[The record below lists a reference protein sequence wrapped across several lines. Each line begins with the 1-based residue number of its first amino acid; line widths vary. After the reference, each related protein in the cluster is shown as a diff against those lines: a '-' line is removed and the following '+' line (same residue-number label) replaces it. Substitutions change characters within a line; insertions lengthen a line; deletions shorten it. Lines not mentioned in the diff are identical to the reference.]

1 MVPILPQKRTAVAG
15 RSWRSLCWC
24 SFWPG
29 TGKEAFGMDALDLQ
43 IFGAEVRGWLTATI
57 ATLVVF
63 VALRIVKRYVVR
75 HLSSLATGPHGTL
88 FGFVAEL
95 VGQTATLVLLAIAL
109 HAGALVAVL
118 PGNVERILRTLMVI
132 AVLVQVAVWMN
143 RTASFLL
150 TRYFSRSLDDA
161 ARATTITFLAFLV
174 RLALWVIVLLVALDN
189 LGVNVTA
196 LVAGLGIGGIA
207 VALATQS
214 ILGDIFASLS
224 IVLDRPFVVGDFI
237 VVDALMGRVEHIGL
251 KTTRVRSPSGEEII
265 FANSELLKS
274 RIRNY
279 RGSFERRVVF
289 SVGVTYDTSHAKLAR
304 IPTVI
309 REIIEGQEHARF
321 ERAHF
326 VKLAESS
333 LIFEVVY
340 DMLSSDETL
349 FMDIQQAINLA
360 LYARFQKEG
369 IELAASH
376 ALEVREA
383 APAILPKS
391 A

>member
-1 MVPILPQKRTAVAG
+1 MKSAASPCVVGGACGVPP
-15 RSWRSLCWC
+15 SL
-24 SFWPG
+24 
-29 TGKEAFGMDALDLQ
+29 TEAPAS
-43 IFGAEVRGWLTATI
+43 APRVSATS
-57 ATLVVF
+57 T
-63 VALRIVKRYVVR
+63 
-75 HLSSLATGPHGTL
+75 
-88 FGFVAEL
+88 
-95 VGQTATLVLLAIAL
+95 
-109 HAGALVAVL
+109 
-118 PGNVERILRTLMVI
+118 
-132 AVLVQVAVWMN
+132 
-143 RTASFLL
+143 
-150 TRYFSRSLDDA
+150 LDDA
-161 ARATTITFLAFLV
+161 ARTTTITFLAFLV

-237 VVDALMGRVEHIGL
+237 VVDALVGRVEHIGL
-251 KTTRVRSPSGEEII
+251 KTTRVRSPSGEKI
-265 FANSELLKS
+265 
-274 RIRNY
+274 
-279 RGSFERRVVF
+279 
-289 SVGVTYDTSHAKLAR
+289 GVTYDTSHAKLAR
-304 IPTVI
+304 IPTII
-309 REIIEGQEHARF
+309 REIIERQEHARF

-326 VKLAESS
+326 AKLAESS

-340 DMLSSDETL
+340 DVLSSDETL

-369 IELAASH
+369 IELAAPH